1 MKEGEIAEEKWRN
14 VVMENHVAIKKVAM
28 LKIE

>member
-14 VVMENHVAIKKVAM
+14 VVMENHVAIKNVAM